1 MITLFAGEFMLVPEA
16 LDVSHNW
23 CSHNCGYCFA
33 NLNKPDRRID
43 PQKLFNQITNFRHQK
58 TKLL

>member
-33 NLNKPDRRID
+33 NLNKPFD
-43 PQKLFNQITNFRHQK
+43 LS
-58 TKLL
+58 